1 MIPFNVDVPEAVI
14 ANVWP
19 KQDVR
24 VVPLSILKLPAPVE
38 SLSALIVKPPVMLET
53 LLLTVIPAAA
63 ERVIP
68 AMWEITLSTV
78 IVPAVEVIDIAPTP
92 CPVIL
97 PKSVEVVM
105 LPPDCRVRDPEGIV
119 TYKLGLIVRTLAS

>member
-24 VVPLSILKLPAPVE
+24 VVPLSMFKLPAPVA

-53 LLLTVIPAAA
+53 LALTPIPAAA

-68 AMWEITLSTV
+68 AIWDITLSTV
-78 IVPAVEVIDIAPTP
+78 IVPAVEVMDMAPTP

-105 LPPDCRVRDPEGIV
+105 LPPDCRVRELVVP
-119 TYKLGLIVRTLAS
+119 